1 MSQLK
6 CNPLHYAIATLT
18 SATTFNQK
26 KLVAKLLWLPFLGLL
41 LHFFGVAVDQK
52 SCSGPRMR
60 WSRKDRDGPLP
71 HPCRLR
77 LADTGAT
84 GSLLIHGGIPS
95 SCGGVAVG
103 GTDVSSFAARS
114 LNYIGVPENHV
125 TLKLCPRLVR
135 SKQVCL
141 RFLRSSPSI

>member
-1 MSQLK
+1 
-6 CNPLHYAIATLT
+6 
-18 SATTFNQK
+18 
-26 KLVAKLLWLPFLGLL
+26 
-41 LHFFGVAVDQK
+41 
-52 SCSGPRMR
+52 MR

-95 SCGGVAVG
+95 SCGRVAVG

-125 TLKLCPRLVR
+125 TSQALPTPGE
-135 SKQVCL
+135 KQAGM
-141 RFLRSSPSI
+141 SSIPS